1 MSVKPVEELLI
12 LTLDYSEES
21 MIAGRTLLQKTIYFI
36 KTLLGLEVDFVPYL
50 YGPYSY
56 EVANALAALQRAG
69 LVEESVRY
77 YRSFNF
83 GSVYE
88 SRLHTYRLSS
98 GGKKLAAAIAKRN
111 PELAENVRAALSKMK
126 QFAQASDYRSL
137 SIAAKMHHLLVE
149 AGRPVTIGEI
159 CREAA
164 EIGWTISEREAA
176 EAVKFLEGIG
186 LAEVKA

>member
-1 MSVKPVEELLI
+1 MRTKTAEELLL
-12 LTLDYSEES
+12 LTLEYSEEN
-21 MIAGRTLLQKTIYFI
+21 MIAGRTLLQKTIYFV
-36 KTLLGLEVDFVPYL
+36 KTLLGLEVDFIPYL

-56 EVANALAALQRAG
+56 EVADALAALQQAG
-69 LVEESVRY
+69 LVDESVRHC
-77 YRSFNF
+77 RSFNF

-88 SRLHTYRLSS
+88 PRLHVYRLSD
-98 GGKKLAAAIAKRN
+98 GGKKLAAAVARRR
-111 PELAENVRAALSKMK
+111 PELAEKVKAALAKMK

-149 AGRPVTIGEI
+149 AGRPVTLKEI

-164 EIGWTISEREAA
+164 EIGWAISEDEAREAL
-176 EAVKFLEGIG
+176 KFLKGIG